1 METVKLE
8 GQLTWEDYLAG
19 TRLHVRPGGATLAL
33 YLWFGIGAVLLA
45 ALGIY
50 RLLQGDV
57 TYFLLNPGLI
67 GIAVFALYRYVFLP
81 RRVKRIFKEQKGL
94 SAPFEIELT
103 EASIKMTNEFGF
115 SETPWSTLF
124 KWKED
129 EKLFLLYQSS
139 AMFNLLPKRLFP
151 DERQVSLV
159 RTWLA
164 GNVVP
169 PPRKK
174 PWVFVMITVLILL
187 AMLCTLVGQY
197 RRALP

>member
-1 METVKLE
+1 MDTVKLE
-8 GQLTWEDYLAG
+8 GQMSREDYLAG
-19 TRLHVRPGGATLAL
+19 MRLHMRPGGATLAL
-33 YLWFGIGAVLLA
+33 YIWVGIGAVLLA

-50 RLLQGDV
+50 MLFRGEV

-67 GIAVFALYRYVFLP
+67 GIAVFVLHRYVLMP
-81 RRVKRIFKEQKGL
+81 RRVERIFNEQKGL
-94 SAPFEIELT
+94 RAPFEIELT

-124 KWKED
+124 NWKED

-139 AMFNLLPKRLFP
+139 AMFSLLLKRLFP
-151 DERQVSLV
+151 DERQVPLV

-169 PPRKK
+169 PTRKR
-174 PWVFVMITVLILL
+174 PWVFVTITLLILV
-187 AMLCTLVGQY
+187 AMLCTLVGQF